1 MCRVHPI
8 STIIKISTGVDV
20 RLIVSSAISI
30 YSIGLMQTTPST
42 RLSTWLKLWH
52 SWAREATAAL
62 IWGFSLIKI
71 FIYDFDIYLF
81 KHFAP
86 DWEWI
91 LHFKLLILLLI
102 ISLAWLLSRQRPF
115 LSFMAYV
122 VFYPLIIIF
131 WRLPKLIFRNW
142 SLVLVFSPIIY
153 NSFKGFRLTFAFYTL
168 ALVSIAILC
177 FSNETQYL
185 QPSVA
190 FLLLFLFVQLIRK
203 IKDASGV
210 GLFEHL
216 TEMTRKIT
224 GVVVSGAI
232 FQKNGTPAFQSEP
245 LPRATYITNAYFY
258 HAFAELVSSKIR
270 EATHSR
276 MYDFYLIL
284 SLIYIFILTV
294 SVYAFA
300 YWGLSRMNPDAF
312 LNASPNS
319 FLRFFHL
326 SIGILSTA
334 GGSSI
339 QPNTTL
345 SSLLVI
351 SETLCI
357 PVIGILIV
365 VSFFTLA
372 RERYKKDADNFQAAL
387 IELEK
392 ALEEKLISAYQLTV
406 SQAEEIVLEKDTYLW
421 LVNLNRRTRG
431 LPELTKKTPDSKAT

>member
-1 MCRVHPI
+1 
-8 STIIKISTGVDV
+8 
-20 RLIVSSAISI
+20 
-30 YSIGLMQTTPST
+30 MQTPPIT
-42 RLSTWLKLWH
+42 RLSTWLKWWH

-62 IWGFSLIKI
+62 VWGFSLIKI
-71 FIYDFDIYLF
+71 FIYDFDTYLL

-86 DWEWI
+86 EWEWI
-91 LHFKLLILLLI
+91 LPFKFLILLLI
-102 ISLAWLLSRQRPF
+102 ISLAWLLSRQRLF

-122 VFYPLIIIF
+122 AFYPLIIIF
-131 WRLPKLIFRNW
+131 WRLPKLILKNW

-153 NSFKGFRLTFAFYTL
+153 NSFKGFQLTFTFYTL
-168 ALVSIAILC
+168 ALVAVATLC

-185 QPSVA
+185 IPSVA
-190 FLLLFLFVQLIRK
+190 FLLLFLLVHLIRK
-203 IKDASGV
+203 IKDASGIS
-210 GLFEHL
+210 LFVHL
-216 TEMTRKIT
+216 TEMTRKVT
-224 GVVVSGAI
+224 GVVVSGDI
-232 FQKNGTPAFQSEP
+232 FQNKSAPALQSGP
-245 LPRATYITNAYFY
+245 LPRETCIANAYFY
-258 HAFAELVSSKIR
+258 HAFAEIVSSKIS

-284 SLIYIFILTV
+284 SLIYTFILTA
-294 SVYAFA
+294 SVYAFV
-300 YWGLSRMNPDAF
+300 YWGLSRMVPDAF
-312 LNASPNS
+312 LNASPSS

-372 RERYKKDADNFQAAL
+372 RERYKKDADNFQMAL
-387 IELEK
+387 VELEK
-392 ALEEKLISAYQLTV
+392 ALEEKLVSAYQLTV
-406 SQAEEIVLEKDTYLW
+406 SQAEEIVLEKETYLW
-421 LVNLNRRTRG
+421 LVNLNRRTHG
-431 LPELTKKTPDSKAT
+431 LSELPKKIPVSKAT